1 MAINYSS
8 KNKNSLKKCMLT
20 NFAYVNWLL
29 LNIYIILYEKPEI
42 YQLLSQIYRKLLKYW
57 LFVKK
62 IYP

>member
-20 NFAYVNWLL
+20 NSTYVNWLL

-42 YQLLSQIYRKLLKYW
+42 YQLLSKNH
-57 LFVKK
+57 
-62 IYP
+62 